1 MHSPIFLIG
10 TQRSGTTLLGKIL
23 SAHKDLYIHNEV
35 PIPRVFKAGASREQI
50 QAEIDNSVYNRH
62 GKRIDDLLKAEGKSV
77 WGLKDPQLT
86 EHLPALRQ
94 FLPEARF
101 IIIIRDPR
109 AVVRSY
115 IENAW
120 GLGTNCYTGA
130 LRWNREV
137 KEQLEFERELPG
149 HVMKLRY
156 EDLVLHPQESLER
169 VCSFLGLPFDESMLD
184 YSNKKSFVSNNRQSV
199 NTFRALDPAIVT
211 KWKNELSEHEVKVIN
226 TVCKDLM
233 EVLDYKEEIGETAI
247 PGWMKLWYLL
257 HQKVLGEIQIQYRW
271 RFGGHVRAV
280 KSYMA
285 KKSLIK
291 H

>member
-10 TQRSGTTLLGKIL
+10 TQRSGTTLLGKML

-35 PIPRVFKAGASREQI
+35 SIPRVFKPGASREQI
-50 QAEIDNSVYNRH
+50 QAEIDRCVYERH
-62 GKRIDDLLKAEGKSV
+62 GQSIPELLESEGKSV

-86 EHLPALRQ
+86 EHLPALKQ

-130 LRWNREV
+130 LRWHREV
-137 KEQLEFERELPG
+137 KEQLEFEQALPG
-149 HVMKLRY
+149 KVMKLRY
-156 EDLVLHPQESLER
+156 EDLILHQRRSLER
-169 VCSFLGLPFDESMLD
+169 ICEFLELPFDEAMID
-184 YSNKKSFVSNNRQSV
+184 YTKKRSFVSHNRQSV
-199 NTFRALDPAIVT
+199 NTFRAPDPAIVT
-211 KWKNELSEHEVKVIN
+211 KWMNELSQHEIKVVN
-226 TVCKDLM
+226 TVCSDLM
-233 EVLDYKEEIGETAI
+233 QILDYREETGEIQI
-247 PGWMKLWYLL
+247 PSWMKLWYRL
-257 HQKVLGEIQIQYRW
+257 HQGVIGEIQIQYRW
-271 RFGGHVRAV
+271 RIGGYVRNF
-280 KSYMA
+280 KSYLA

-291 H
+291 Q